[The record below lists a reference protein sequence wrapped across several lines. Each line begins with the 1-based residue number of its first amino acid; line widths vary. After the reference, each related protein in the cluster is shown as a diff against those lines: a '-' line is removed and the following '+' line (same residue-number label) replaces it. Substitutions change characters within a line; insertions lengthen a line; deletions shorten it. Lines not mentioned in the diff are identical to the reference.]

1 MAGGRLPPSGHQGAF
16 RRGVHPRGAVLPAS
30 GRVYAVLASKETVT
44 GPLTIQYRTATG
56 GVGEAQVAWV
66 VEPLRGTR
74 RIRVTREEI
83 RLRLTA
89 SPLTVVVSAD
99 HIEVESAPQR
109 FPTGQRLA
117 EPGEPGRLRPEP
129 GRPGGPHQPRPS
141 TGSSTRSRNSCGFR
155 RAPPRGLDGACLAC
169 HQNDDLE
176 CVAGAF
182 TGFGYVGIA
191 GQPRHIRAN
200 ARRLFPVMSR
210 RAWVGG

>member
-1 MAGGRLPPSGHQGAF
+1 MAGGRLPPLVDACH
-16 RRGVHPRGAVLPAS
+16 RRAIRVLFDGVFTHVGRSFPAS
-30 GRVYAVLASKETVT
+30 GRGYAVLASKETVT

-109 FPTGQRLA
+109 CPTGQRLA

-141 TGSSTRSRNSCGFR
+141 TGSSTRSRNSCGFPTRAAAGAR
-155 RAPPRGLDGACLAC
+155 RRVLGVSPKRRSG
-169 HQNDDLE
+169 
-176 CVAGAF
+176 VSGAF

-191 GQPRHIRAN
+191 GQLRHIW
-200 ARRLFPVMSR
+200 FPAGLNTV
-210 RAWVGG
+210 